1 MLLGL
6 LRSACTPPARLLSHG
21 RLPLRR
27 LPWGASI
34 RHRRV
39 GGPLPGSHRSA
50 GVARHAVQEWLR
62 RAYAGCLAGDQP
74 ILNAV
79 RPRRVPLLG
88 PEGREY
94 GITPAVARPARL
106 KLRSFTSILHP
117 ARSPD
122 ERDAPHP
129 RYVGHA
135 AWLAWGWRSTAYGE
149 AREKQGANA
158 CPTSAARS
166 SPLTGMGFPPTC
178 AIQSR
183 PAECLAQIIAP
194 TVKPNRAAGSLRS
207 AITDQVDQAGENH
220 GRKD

>member
-1 MLLGL
+1 VLLGS

-21 RLPLRR
+21 PLPLHR
-27 LPWGASI
+27 LPWGTSI

-39 GGPLPGSHRSA
+39 GGLLPGSHRSA
-50 GVARHAVQEWLR
+50 GVRAMRCKNGCGGPMLAAWLEI
-62 RAYAGCLAGDQP
+62 GP

-94 GITPAVARPARL
+94 GITPAVARRARL

-135 AWLAWGWRSTAYGE
+135 AWLAWGGNRRPTAR
-149 AREKQGANA
+149 REKSRE
-158 CPTSAARS
+158 PTPAQTMPARLK
-166 SPLTGMGFPPTC
+166 PPTGTGFPPSC
-178 AIQSR
+178 AIQACR
-183 PAECLAQIIAP
+183 VPGTDHRANREAEPCNKVA
-194 TVKPNRAAGSLRS
+194 TTRYHGPN
-207 AITDQVDQAGENH
+207 DQAGENY

>member
-1 MLLGL
+1 MGNVNSPSPSW
-6 LRSACTPPARLLSHG
+6 RPST
-21 RLPLRR
+21 
-27 LPWGASI
+27 
-34 RHRRV
+34 
-39 GGPLPGSHRSA
+39 
-50 GVARHAVQEWLR
+50 GVAPFGRCCAPCGARMAAAGRMLAAWLET
-62 RAYAGCLAGDQP
+62 GP

-94 GITPAVARPARL
+94 GITPAVARRARL

-135 AWLAWGWRSTAYGE
+135 AWLAWGGNRRPM
-149 AREKQGANA
+149 ARREQSRE
-158 CPTSAARS
+158 PTPAQPVPARL
-166 SPLTGMGFPPTC
+166 SPPTGTGFPPTC
-178 AIQSR
+178 AIQACRVPGTS
-183 PAECLAQIIAP
+183 IAP

-207 AITDQVDQAGENH
+207 AITDQVDQAGENY
-220 GRKD
+220 GRKN